1 MRKAK
6 ATATKS
12 ERRDRA
18 EKEKKPKV
26 KKEKK
31 PRRHF
36 RFLPEGKTGDLWLIL
51 LTVVLVTFGTV
62 MIFSASYYK
71 SISEAGD
78 PYVYL
83 KRQLMWLAAGFAAM
97 WILAKI
103 DYHVWGRLY
112 KIIPVICIV
121 LLGLLFTPLGI
132 EVNGAVRWLGA
143 GPITIMP
150 GEIAKLGLIIF
161 VAGYFDRY
169 PKRAY
174 DFWKGVVPVVLLAGI
189 YAGLIMLQPNMST
202 AFTVVFIAG
211 GMLIVSGVK
220 WRDMGI
226 LAGAATV
233 AGVGLILMDTEG
245 YRFARFTSFLDPF
258 ADALG
263 NGWQV
268 VQSLLAM
275 GTGGLTGLGLGNSI
289 QKNLYLPEPQNDF
302 ILAIIGEELGFIGI
316 LALMCVY
323 MLLIWRGCHIAI
335 NAPDYM
341 GMMMAAGIT
350 IMIGIQVVMN
360 VAVVTSSFPPT
371 GVILPF
377 VSYGGN
383 ALMIFMGAMGVLLN
397 ISKSSDL

>member
-12 ERRDRA
+12 ERRDRT

-211 GMLIVSGVK
+211 GMLIVAGVK
-220 WRDMGI
+220 CRHMGI

>member
-1 MRKAK
+1 MRKARK
-6 ATATKS
+6 AKTES
-12 ERRDRA
+12 DDS
-18 EKEKKPKV
+18 KKKV
-26 KKEKK
+26 
-31 PRRHF
+31 
-36 RFLPEGKTGDLWLIL
+36 RFKLPQGGKGGDLWLVL
-51 LTVVLVTFGTV
+51 LTVILTVFGTV

-83 KRQLMWLAAGFAAM
+83 KRQVIWVVAGFIAM
-97 WILAKI
+97 WVLSKI

-112 KIIPVICIV
+112 KVIPIVCVI
-121 LLGLLFTPLGI
+121 LLVLLFTPLGR
-132 EVNGAVRWLGA
+132 EAGGAVRWIGI

-150 GEIAKLGLIIF
+150 GEIAKLGLIVF

-169 PKRAY
+169 PKRAG
-174 DFWKGVVPVVLLAGI
+174 DFWRGVVPVVALTAV
-189 YAGLIMLQPNMST
+189 YAGLIMKQPNMST
-202 AFTVVFIAG
+202 AFTIVFIAG
-211 GMLIVSGVK
+211 GMLLVAGTRWSHL
-220 WRDMGI
+220 GI
-226 LAGAATV
+226 LAGAAGV
-233 AGVGLILMDTEG
+233 AGVGLIFMDSDG

-258 ADALG
+258 ADAQG
-263 NGWQV
+263 DGWQV

-302 ILAIIGEELGFIGI
+302 ILAIIGEELGFVGI
-316 LALMCVY
+316 LGLMIVY
-323 MLLIWRGCHIAI
+323 MVLIWRGCHVAI
-335 NAPDYM
+335 NAADYM

-360 VAVVTSSFPPT
+360 IAVVTSSFPPT
-371 GVILPF
+371 GIILPF

-383 ALMIFMGAMGVLLN
+383 ALLIFMGAMGILLN

>member
-1 MRKAK
+1 MKRNKAAKTESKRKPAIIK
-6 ATATKS
+6 GLSSGKS
-12 ERRDRA
+12 
-18 EKEKKPKV
+18 
-26 KKEKK
+26 
-31 PRRHF
+31 
-36 RFLPEGKTGDLWLIL
+36 GDLWLVL
-51 LTVVLVTFGTV
+51 LTVILTVFGIV

-83 KRQLMWLAAGFAAM
+83 KRQSIWVALGFAGM
-97 WILAKI
+97 WITSKI

-112 KIIPVICIV
+112 KIIPVICLV

-132 EVNGAVRWLGA
+132 EAGGAVRWIGV
-143 GPITIMP
+143 GPITVMP
-150 GEIAKLGLIIF
+150 GEIAKLGLIVF

-174 DFWKGVVPVVLLAGI
+174 DFWKGIVPVVIVAVA

-211 GMLIVSGVK
+211 GMLLVSGAK
-220 WRDMGI
+220 WRHLGL
-226 LAGAATV
+226 LAGGAGV
-233 AGVGLILMDTEG
+233 AGVAFIFLDTDG

-275 GTGGLTGLGLGNSI
+275 GTGGLTGLGLGNSV

-302 ILAIIGEELGFIGI
+302 ILAIIG
-316 LALMCVY
+316 C
-323 MLLIWRGCHIAI
+323 LL
-335 NAPDYM
+335 Y
-341 GMMMAAGIT
+341 
-350 IMIGIQVVMN
+350 
-360 VAVVTSSFPPT
+360 TSPSPRDDQPSRM
-371 GVILPF
+371 P
-377 VSYGGN
+377 
-383 ALMIFMGAMGVLLN
+383 
-397 ISKSSDL
+397 SSA

>member
-220 WRDMGI
+220 WRPMGI

>member
-6 ATATKS
+6 TATTESRPAKQ
-12 ERRDRA
+12 
-18 EKEKKPKV
+18 PKAL
-26 KKEKK
+26 KAKAKAQ
-31 PRRHF
+31 
-36 RFLPEGKTGDLWLIL
+36 GKTGDLWLVL
-51 LTVVLVTFGTV
+51 LTVVLVIFGTV

-83 KRQLMWLAAGFAAM
+83 KRQIIWVSGGLVGM
-97 WILAKI
+97 WILSKV

-112 KIIPVICIV
+112 KVIPLVCVV

-132 EVNGAVRWLGA
+132 EVGGAVRWIGV
-143 GPITIMP
+143 GPVTIMP
-150 GEIAKLGLIIF
+150 GEIAKLGLIVF

-169 PKRAY
+169 PKRAF
-174 DFWKGVVPVVLLAGI
+174 DFWQGIVPVVLLTAV

-211 GMLIVSGVK
+211 GMLLVSGAK
-220 WRDMGI
+220 WRHLGV
-226 LAGAATV
+226 LAGGAGV
-233 AGVGLILMDTEG
+233 AGVALIFMDSGG

-268 VQSLLAM
+268 VQGLLAM

-302 ILAIIGEELGFIGI
+302 ILAIIGEELGLFGV
-316 LALMCVY
+316 LALMAVY
-323 MLLIWRGCHIAI
+323 MLLIWRGCHVAI
-335 NAPDYM
+335 NAKDYM

-360 VAVVTSSFPPT
+360 IAVVTSSFPPT

-383 ALMIFMGAMGVLLN
+383 ALWIFMGAMGVLLN